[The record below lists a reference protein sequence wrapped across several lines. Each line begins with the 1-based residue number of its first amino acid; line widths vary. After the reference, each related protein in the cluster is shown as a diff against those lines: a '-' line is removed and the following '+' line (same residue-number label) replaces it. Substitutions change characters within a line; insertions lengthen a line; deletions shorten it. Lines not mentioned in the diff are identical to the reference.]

1 MAVFQTRWVK
11 VLEPVCLREVLN
23 KSAMSSLPGA
33 GAAFERPMVVQI
45 AISASLWPGFGP
57 FTGFPRALRRPQ
69 DVLTP
74 CGGNNRL
81 ARTRLAS
88 ANRLNN
94 CAVFLAN
101 PR

>member
-1 MAVFQTRWVK
+1 M
-11 VLEPVCLREVLN
+11 LN
-23 KSAMSSLPGA
+23 KRAISSLPGA
-33 GAAFERPMVVQI
+33 GTAFGRPMVAQI
-45 AISASLWPGFGP
+45 GVLASLWPGFGP
-57 FTGFPRALRRPQ
+57 LTGFPRALRRPQ
-69 DVLTP
+69 DALTP

-81 ARTRLAS
+81 ASTRLAS

>member
-1 MAVFQTRWVK
+1 M
-11 VLEPVCLREVLN
+11 LN
-23 KSAMSSLPGA
+23 KRAFSPLPGA
-33 GAAFERPMVVQI
+33 GTAYERPMVVKVGF
-45 AISASLWPGFGP
+45 SASFSPDFWP
-57 FTGFPRALRRPQ
+57 FTGFPRALRCPQ
-69 DVLTP
+69 DALTP